1 VNRTRAESRRRACTV
16 VALLA
21 SFALGAS
28 ATGNAEAGILWA
40 GDYETGN
47 LNQWAGAQ
55 AVPGG
60 AAVTT
65 APLRSGVYA
74 ARFVVRP
81 GDDPIG
87 STGERAELL
96 AWTGETAGVESWWAW
111 STYFGDDFEPAPN
124 TQWNIF
130 TQWHNSGTT
139 GQSNAHFEV
148 NTSTTPWTLQL
159 RKFGG
164 ELIANQVVFTLA
176 PFERNRWFDFVFH
189 VRWAPDDTGFVEVWL
204 DGQLVVPLT
213 YTPTSYFG
221 QGVYLKQGF
230 YRAESSGT
238 SVVYHDGMRRGQS
251 YSDLVDSSPSTPP
264 PSSPPPP
271 ETPIVA
277 PSEPFQIAFVGRP
290 HLLRGK
296 RLRVR
301 ARSATEAW
309 TTISVRGPRGRLL
322 ARRWAQAGADGNL
335 SASLRVRRWHGQRF
349 VVVTIA
355 AGGTR
360 ATATVRRSRR

>member
-1 VNRTRAESRRRACTV
+1 MSR
-16 VALLA
+16 
-21 SFALGAS
+21 AS
-28 ATGNAEAGILWA
+28 ALALSTLALACLAGAGQARAGIVWT

-47 LNQWAGAQ
+47 LSQWAGAQ

-60 AAVTT
+60 ASVTT
-65 APLRSGVYA
+65 APVRSGAYA
-74 ARFVVRP
+74 ARFAVGP

-87 STGERAELL
+87 STGERAEVLVS
-96 AWTGETAGVESWWAW
+96 TGETAGVESWWAW
-111 STYFGDDFEPAPN
+111 STYFGDDFEPAPG
-124 TQWNIF
+124 THWNIF
-130 TQWHNSGTT
+130 TQWHNSGTS
-139 GQSNAHFEV
+139 GQANAHFEV

-164 ELIANQVVFTLA
+164 EPVANQVVFTLA
-176 PFERNRWFDFVFH
+176 EFERNHWFDFVFH
-189 VRWAPDDTGFVEVWL
+189 VRWAPDATGFVEVWL
-204 DGQLVVPLT
+204 DGELVVPLT

-238 SVVYHDGMRRGQS
+238 SVVYHDGMRRGLS
-251 YSDLVDSSPSTPP
+251 YGDLVDWSPSTPP
-264 PSSPPPP
+264 PPPSP
-271 ETPIVA
+271 ETPVAA

-290 HLLRGK
+290 QLLRGK

-309 TTISVRGPRGRLL
+309 TAISVRGPRGRLL
-322 ARRWAQAGADGNL
+322 ARRWARAGADGNV
-335 SASLRVRRWHGQRF
+335 SATLRVRRWHGQRF
-349 VVVTIA
+349 VVVTVA
-355 AGGTR
+355 AVGTR